1 MSRRLLRSAVLV
13 GWVVVSAPLT
23 AAAQVRSGTADA
35 SNASVRLG
43 VVLLTPRFGVTNI
56 GVDTNVFST
65 VDNPQRDTTA
75 TVSTG
80 SELWL
85 RTGRGLFT
93 LSGDAEYVH
102 FDRFA
107 SERSLNTE
115 GSAGYEW
122 RFNRIRPVVWAA
134 ARDLKERPSEEITTR
149 VRHHGT
155 DLGATIDFRVLSRS
169 TMRIEYRHEASGFSE
184 TAVFAGQQLR
194 TQLDHTVQVV
204 DASWRQQLTP
214 LTTFVASLSRD
225 RTEFDFA
232 STRDSESYRVSGGFE
247 LSQFALIRGTVQVG
261 YHELRPD
268 HPSALPDYSGVTAK
282 ADVAYTAPTQTRLQA
297 MVDRELRHSYD
308 PLVPQ
313 YTQQAWR
320 TVVTQRVFGRW
331 DIQLSGGRA
340 QQRYFAIAGAAARTD
355 RVDRVGGGIGF
366 ELARQLRAGLD
377 ISSFNRASESPGQSY
392 SGLVGG
398 MSLTYGY

>member
-1 MSRRLLRSAVLV
+1 MSRRLLRSAGLV
-13 GWVVVSAPLT
+13 GWVVVSAPFT
-23 AAAQVRSGTADA
+23 AAAQVRSDSTDPSTAT
-35 SNASVRLG
+35 VRLG
-43 VVLLTPRFGVTNI
+43 VVVLTPRVQLTDI

-65 VDNPQRDTTA
+65 ADNRQRDTTA

-85 RTGRGLFT
+85 RTARGLLT
-93 LSGDAEYVH
+93 VSGDAEYVH

-107 SERSLNTE
+107 SERSLNGQGR
-115 GSAGYEW
+115 GSYEW
-122 RFNRIRPVVWAA
+122 RFNRIRPVVWVA
-134 ARDLKERPSEEITTR
+134 ARDMKERPSEEITTR
-149 VRHHGT
+149 VRRHGT
-155 DLGATIDFRVLSRS
+155 DVGATIDFRVLSRS

-184 TAVFAGQQLR
+184 AAVFGGQQLR
-194 TQLDHTVQVV
+194 TQLNRTVQVV

-214 LTTFVASLSRD
+214 LTTFVASVSRD

-232 STRDSESYRVSGGFE
+232 STRDSESYRVSSGFE

-261 YHELRPD
+261 YHALRPD
-268 HPSALPDYSGVTAK
+268 YPATLPEYSGVTAN

-308 PLVPQ
+308 PLAPQ

-320 TVVTQRVFGRW
+320 AVVTQRVFGRW
-331 DIQLSGGRA
+331 DIQLNGGRA
-340 QQRYFAIAGAAARTD
+340 QQRYFAIPGAAARID
-355 RVDRVGGGIGF
+355 RLDRVGGGIGF

-377 ISSFNRASESPGQSY
+377 ISSVTRASELPGQSY

>member
-1 MSRRLLRSAVLV
+1 LSRRLLRTAGLV
-13 GWVVVSAPLT
+13 GWIVSVPLT
-23 AAAQVRSGTADA
+23 AAAQVRSDSPDRSTAV
-35 SNASVRLG
+35 VRLG
-43 VVLLTPRFGVTNI
+43 VVELTPRFQLTDI
-56 GVDTNVFST
+56 GVDTNVFSS
-65 VDNPQRDTTA
+65 VDNRQRDTTA
-75 TVSTG
+75 TLSTG

-93 LSGDAEYVH
+93 VSGDAEYVH

-107 SERSLNTE
+107 SERALN
-115 GSAGYEW
+115 GQGRASYELRLN
-122 RFNRIRPVVWAA
+122 RFRPVIWAA

-149 VRHHGT
+149 VRRHGT

-184 TAVFAGQQLR
+184 SAVFAGQQLR
-194 TQLDHTVQVV
+194 AQLNRTVQVV

-214 LTTFVASLSRD
+214 LTTLVARVSRD

-232 STRDSESYRVSGGFE
+232 STRNAESYRVSSGFE
-247 LSQFALIRGTVQVG
+247 LSQFALIRGTVQIG
-261 YHELRPD
+261 YHALRPD
-268 HPSALPDYSGVTAK
+268 HPAALPEYSGVTANV
-282 ADVAYTAPTQTRLQA
+282 DVSYTAPTQTRLRA

-308 PLVPQ
+308 PQAPQ
-313 YTQQAWR
+313 YRQQAWHG
-320 TVVTQRVFGRW
+320 VLTQRVSGRW

-340 QQRYFAIAGAAARTD
+340 QQRHFGIAAAAARID
-355 RVDRVGGGIGF
+355 RLDRVGGGIGF

-377 ISSFNRASESPGQSY
+377 INSVTRASELPGQSY

-398 MSLTYGY
+398 MSFTYGY